1 MECLFQCILRLP
13 NIIRKLPLRNK
24 ILRLTEA
31 NKQRKIKCLLKP
43 HGLLPIFFFSG
54 YTSGGN
60 LSFSFSSFLL
70 DSTSG
75 TISPLL
81 FYASNASFIPG
92 ISSTLILYVNFLFF
106 LKISTLPFSQLVPLK
121 LSILQSSCRGSLVN

>member
-106 LKISTLPFSQLVPLK
+106 SENIHTPFFSTCPFKIKHSPKF
-121 LSILQSSCRGSLVN
+121 LSWLIG